1 MSSIRAPPSLNADLF
16 DHHVSLSRSE
26 RKNSHMFYKKLFDF
40 MRQAS
45 PLRLVL
51 LNMGLLDE
59 LLTGFLVIGLP
70 LERATLRLTYEQIG
84 LLLRVE

>member
-1 MSSIRAPPSLNADLF
+1 
-16 DHHVSLSRSE
+16 
-26 RKNSHMFYKKLFDF
+26 MFYKKLFDF